1 VIALDV
7 IDDAGLRLRCDR
19 PALWSP
25 TVSANTTVA
34 APGGVLRY
42 LTHEGEEILV
52 HNVIGPVRLAAKRAA
67 ARFAPPA
74 RDSTYAERPLVPVWA
89 AFALAVAG
97 GFALDA
103 AFPSLGWWPLAF
115 VAVTLALVSLVG
127 RSLWG
132 SVLVGAAFGAAFY
145 FPHVSW
151 ASQFLG
157 DDPLGWVPWVA
168 LATAETLV
176 LAVLSPL
183 ITLAY
188 RWLPRWRDTARARLA
203 ALPALV
209 AGAWM
214 ARELV
219 LGSWPYSG
227 FPWGRLGMSQSESPI
242 APVASW
248 LGVSGLG
255 FLMVA
260 LCAGGV
266 EAVRWAARVKRA
278 RADGA
283 PARSV
288 ARWSGALPVGLLA
301 VVMTVVPQFPT
312 ADAGTIRVGAV
323 QGNGPAAYA
332 DQRAPQDVLR
342 SQLAASTPLD
352 SEQVDVVV
360 WPEGGVDS
368 DPAADP
374 ATARTL
380 SAAAD
385 SYGAPILL
393 NAASEVGDLVYNTS
407 FLWTED
413 GPVATH
419 AKRHPVPFGE
429 YIPDRWLYG
438 AIVPGLVDLLVREY
452 TPGADSP
459 VVDLGQASVGL
470 AICFD
475 VAFDDVIQEGAH
487 DGAQVFMFQTNNAD
501 FRGTDENLQQL
512 AIARMRAI
520 ETGRSVVNLSTT
532 GTSQVFAPDGSTL
545 QALPFDE
552 AGLMVAE
559 IELRDGLTA
568 GTALGPWIQG
578 LALWGTLAS
587 LAALAVRGRRRRS

>member
-1 VIALDV
+1 M
-7 IDDAGLRLRCDR
+7 
-19 PALWSP
+19 
-25 TVSANTTVA
+25 
-34 APGGVLRY
+34 
-42 LTHEGEEILV
+42 V
-52 HNVIGPVRLAAKRAA
+52 HNVIPGRTARARVRASAGTAA
-67 ARFAPPA
+67 
-74 RDSTYAERPLVPVWA
+74 TVVERPLVPLWA
-89 AFALAVAG
+89 ALALAVAG

-115 VAVTLALVSLVG
+115 VAVPLALVSLVG

-151 ASQFLG
+151 SSQFLG

-168 LATAETLV
+168 LATAETLL
-176 LAVLSPL
+176 LAVFSPL
-183 ITLAY
+183 VTLAY
-188 RWLPRWRDTARARLA
+188 RWLPRWRDTAAVRLV

-209 AGAWM
+209 AGAWT

-219 LGSWPYSG
+219 LGSWPYGG

-260 LCAGGV
+260 LCAGAV
-266 EAVRWAARVKRA
+266 EAVRWAARVQRERGEGDDRA
-278 RADGA
+278 VEA
-283 PARSV
+283 
-288 ARWSGALPVGLLA
+288 ARWWGALPVGLLA
-301 VVMTVVPQFPT
+301 VVMMVVPQFPT
-312 ADAGTIRVGAV
+312 ADAGTLRVGAV

-332 DQRAPQDVLR
+332 DQRAPLEVLR
-342 SQLAASTPLD
+342 SQLDASARL
-352 SEQVDVVV
+352 ENERVDVVV

-368 DPAADP
+368 DPAANA

-385 SYGAPILL
+385 AYGAPIVL

-407 FLWTED
+407 FLWTAD
-413 GPVATH
+413 GATTTH

-429 YIPDRWLYG
+429 YIPDRWLYS
-438 AIVPGLVDLLVREY
+438 AIVPDLVGLISRGY
-452 TPGADSP
+452 TPGDDSP
-459 VVDLGQASVGL
+459 VFDLGRARAGL

-475 VAFDDVIQEGAH
+475 VAFDDVIQEGVR

-501 FRGTDENLQQL
+501 FRGTDENLQQRE
-512 AIARMRAI
+512 IARMRAI

-532 GTSQVFAPDGSTL
+532 GTSQVFAPDGTL
-545 QALPFDE
+545 LQTLPFDE
-552 AGLMVAE
+552 AGLLVTD
-559 IELRDGLTA
+559 IELRDGRTA
-568 GTALGPWIQG
+568 GVVLGPWIQG
-578 LALWGTLAS
+578 LLWWGTLLS
-587 LAALAVRGRRRRS
+587 LAVLGFAARRRALHHRREVRPARPAA

>member
-1 VIALDV
+1 M
-7 IDDAGLRLRCDR
+7 
-19 PALWSP
+19 
-25 TVSANTTVA
+25 
-34 APGGVLRY
+34 
-42 LTHEGEEILV
+42 V
-52 HNVIGPVRLAAKRAA
+52 HNVIPGRTARA
-67 ARFAPPA
+67 RV
-74 RDSTYAERPLVPVWA
+74 RDSAGTAATVVERPLVPLWA
-89 AFALAVAG
+89 ALALAVAG

-115 VAVTLALVSLVG
+115 VAVPLALVSLVG

-151 ASQFLG
+151 SSQFLG

-168 LATAETLV
+168 LATAETLL
-176 LAVLSPL
+176 LAVFSPL
-183 ITLAY
+183 VTLAY
-188 RWLPRWRDTARARLA
+188 RWLPRWRDTAAVRLV

-209 AGAWM
+209 AGAWT

-219 LGSWPYSG
+219 LGSWPYGG

-260 LCAGGV
+260 LCAGAV
-266 EAVRWAARVKRA
+266 EAVRWAARVQRERGEGDDRA
-278 RADGA
+278 VEA
-283 PARSV
+283 
-288 ARWSGALPVGLLA
+288 ARWWGALPVGLLA
-301 VVMTVVPQFPT
+301 VVMMVVPQFPT
-312 ADAGTIRVGAV
+312 ADAGTLRVGAV

-332 DQRAPQDVLR
+332 DQRAPLEVLR
-342 SQLAASTPLD
+342 SQLDASARL
-352 SEQVDVVV
+352 ENERVDVVV

-368 DPAADP
+368 DPAANA

-385 SYGAPILL
+385 AYGAPIVL

-407 FLWTED
+407 FLWTAD
-413 GPVATH
+413 GATTTH

-429 YIPDRWLYG
+429 YIPDRWLYS
-438 AIVPGLVDLLVREY
+438 AIVPDLVGLISRGY
-452 TPGADSP
+452 TPGDDSP
-459 VVDLGQASVGL
+459 VFDLGRARAGL

-475 VAFDDVIQEGAH
+475 VAFDDVIQEGVR

-501 FRGTDENLQQL
+501 FRGTDENLQQRE
-512 AIARMRAI
+512 IARMRAI

-532 GTSQVFAPDGSTL
+532 GTSQVFAPDGTL
-545 QALPFDE
+545 LQTLPFDE
-552 AGLMVAE
+552 AGLLVTD
-559 IELRDGLTA
+559 IELRDGRTA
-568 GTALGPWIQG
+568 GVVLGPWIQG
-578 LALWGTLAS
+578 LLWWGTLLS
-587 LAALAVRGRRRRS
+587 LAVLGFAARRRALHHRREVRPARPAA

>member
-1 VIALDV
+1 M
-7 IDDAGLRLRCDR
+7 
-19 PALWSP
+19 
-25 TVSANTTVA
+25 
-34 APGGVLRY
+34 
-42 LTHEGEEILV
+42 V
-52 HNVIGPVRLAAKRAA
+52 HNVIPGRTTRARVRASAGTAATYLA
-67 ARFAPPA
+67 
-74 RDSTYAERPLVPVWA
+74 RPLVPLWA
-89 AFALAVAG
+89 ALALAIAG

-115 VAVTLALVSLVG
+115 VAVPLALVSLVG

-168 LATAETLV
+168 LAAAETLL
-176 LAVLSPL
+176 LAVFSPL
-183 ITLAY
+183 VTLAY
-188 RWLPRWRDTARARLA
+188 RWLPRWRDTATVRLV

-209 AGAWM
+209 AGAWT

-219 LGSWPYSG
+219 LGSWPYGG
-227 FPWGRLGMSQSESPI
+227 FPWGRIGMSQSESPI

-260 LCAGGV
+260 LCAGAV
-266 EAVRWAARVKRA
+266 EAVRWAVRVQRERVEHDDREVA
-278 RADGA
+278 A
-283 PARSV
+283 
-288 ARWSGALPVGLLA
+288 ARWWGALPVGLLA
-301 VVMTVVPQFPT
+301 VVMVVVPQFPT
-312 ADAGTIRVGAV
+312 ADAGTLRVGAV

-332 DQRAPQDVLR
+332 DQRAPLEVLR
-342 SQLAASTPLD
+342 SQLDASAPLE
-352 SEQVDVVV
+352 SERVDVVV

-368 DPAADP
+368 DPASNA

-385 SYGAPILL
+385 AYGAPIVL

-407 FLWTED
+407 FLWTAD
-413 GPVATH
+413 GSAATH

-429 YIPDRWLYG
+429 YIPDRWLYS
-438 AIVPGLVDLLVREY
+438 AIVPDLVGLISRGY
-452 TPGADSP
+452 TPGDDSP
-459 VVDLGQASVGL
+459 VFDLGRVKAGL

-475 VAFDDVIQEGAH
+475 VAFDDVIQEGVR

-501 FRGTDENLQQL
+501 FRGTDENLQQRE
-512 AIARMRAI
+512 IARMRAI

-532 GTSQVFAPDGSTL
+532 GTSQVFAPDGTL
-545 QALPFDE
+545 LRTLPFDE
-552 AGLMVAE
+552 AGLLVTD
-559 IELRDGLTA
+559 IELRDGSTA
-568 GTALGPWIQG
+568 GVVLGPWIQG
-578 LALWGTLAS
+578 LLWWGTLLS
-587 LAALAVRGRRRRS
+587 LAVLGFVTRRRVTRLIA

>member
-1 VIALDV
+1 
-7 IDDAGLRLRCDR
+7 
-19 PALWSP
+19 
-25 TVSANTTVA
+25 
-34 APGGVLRY
+34 
-42 LTHEGEEILV
+42 LV
-52 HNVIGPVRLAAKRAA
+52 HNVIPGRTARARVRASACTAA
-67 ARFAPPA
+67 PHV
-74 RDSTYAERPLVPVWA
+74 ERPVVPLWA
-89 AFALAVAG
+89 ALALAIAG

-103 AFPSLGWWPLAF
+103 AFPSLGWWP
-115 VAVTLALVSLVG
+115 LALVSLVG

-151 ASQFLG
+151 SSQFLG

-168 LATAETLV
+168 LATFETLL
-176 LAVLSPL
+176 LAVFSPL
-183 ITLAY
+183 VTLAY
-188 RWLPRWRDTARARLA
+188 RWLPRWRDTAAVRLV

-209 AGAWM
+209 AGAWT

-219 LGSWPYSG
+219 LGSWPYGG

-260 LCAGGV
+260 LCAGAV
-266 EAVRWAARVKRA
+266 EAVRWAVRVQRERGEGDERA
-278 RADGA
+278 GSA
-283 PARSV
+283 
-288 ARWSGALPVGLLA
+288 ARWWGALPVGLLA
-301 VVMTVVPQFPT
+301 VVMIVVPQFPT
-312 ADAGTIRVGAV
+312 ADAGTLRVGAV

-332 DQRAPQDVLR
+332 DQRAPLEVLR
-342 SQLAASTPLD
+342 SQLDASAPLE
-352 SEQVDVVV
+352 SERVDVVV

-368 DPAADP
+368 DPASNA

-385 SYGAPILL
+385 AYGAPIVL

-407 FLWTED
+407 FLWTAD
-413 GPVATH
+413 GAVTTH

-429 YIPDRWLYG
+429 YIPDRWLYS
-438 AIVPGLVDLLVREY
+438 AIVPDLVGLISRGY
-452 TPGADSP
+452 TPGDDSP
-459 VVDLGQASVGL
+459 VFDLGRARAGL

-475 VAFDDVIQEGAH
+475 VAFDDVIQEGVN

-501 FRGTDENLQQL
+501 FRGTDENLQQRE
-512 AIARMRAI
+512 IARMRAI

-532 GTSQVFAPDGSTL
+532 GTSQVFAPDGTLL

-552 AGLMVAE
+552 AGLLVTD
-559 IELRDGLTA
+559 IELRDGRTA
-568 GTALGPWIQG
+568 GVVLGPWIQG
-578 LALWGTLAS
+578 LLWWGTLLS
-587 LAALAVRGRRRRS
+587 LGAVGFAVRRRVRTSGSTS

>member
-1 VIALDV
+1 M
-7 IDDAGLRLRCDR
+7 
-19 PALWSP
+19 
-25 TVSANTTVA
+25 
-34 APGGVLRY
+34 
-42 LTHEGEEILV
+42 V
-52 HNVIGPVRLAAKRAA
+52 HNVIPGRTARARVRASAGTAA
-67 ARFAPPA
+67 
-74 RDSTYAERPLVPVWA
+74 TVVERPLVPLWVA
-89 AFALAVAG
+89 LALAVAG

-115 VAVTLALVSLVG
+115 VAVPLALVSLVG

-151 ASQFLG
+151 SSQFLG

-168 LATAETLV
+168 LATAETLL
-176 LAVLSPL
+176 LAVFSPL
-183 ITLAY
+183 VTLAY
-188 RWLPRWRDTARARLA
+188 RWLPRWRDTAAVRLV

-209 AGAWM
+209 AGAWT

-219 LGSWPYSG
+219 LGSWPYGG

-260 LCAGGV
+260 LCAGAV
-266 EAVRWAARVKRA
+266 EAVRWAARVQRERGEGDDRA
-278 RADGA
+278 VEA
-283 PARSV
+283 
-288 ARWSGALPVGLLA
+288 ARWWGALPVGLLA
-301 VVMTVVPQFPT
+301 VVMMVVPQFPT
-312 ADAGTIRVGAV
+312 ADAGTLRVGAV

-332 DQRAPQDVLR
+332 DQRAPLEVLR
-342 SQLAASTPLD
+342 SQLDASARL
-352 SEQVDVVV
+352 ENERVDVVV

-368 DPAADP
+368 DPAANA

-385 SYGAPILL
+385 AYGAPIVL

-407 FLWTED
+407 FLWTAD
-413 GPVATH
+413 GATTTH

-429 YIPDRWLYG
+429 YIPDRWLYS
-438 AIVPGLVDLLVREY
+438 AIVPDLVGLISRGY
-452 TPGADSP
+452 TPGDDSP
-459 VVDLGQASVGL
+459 VFDLGRARAGL

-475 VAFDDVIQEGAH
+475 VAFDDVIQEGVR

-501 FRGTDENLQQL
+501 FRGTDENLQQRE
-512 AIARMRAI
+512 IARMRAI

-532 GTSQVFAPDGSTL
+532 GTSQVFAPDGTL
-545 QALPFDE
+545 LQTLPFDE
-552 AGLMVAE
+552 AGLLVTD
-559 IELRDGLTA
+559 IELRDGRTA
-568 GTALGPWIQG
+568 GVVLGPWIQG
-578 LALWGTLAS
+578 LLWWGTLLS
-587 LAALAVRGRRRRS
+587 LAVLGFAARRRALHHRREVRPARPAA

>member
-1 VIALDV
+1 LV
-7 IDDAGLRLRCDR
+7 
-19 PALWSP
+19 
-25 TVSANTTVA
+25 NT
-34 APGGVLRY
+34 
-42 LTHEGEEILV
+42 
-52 HNVIGPVRLAAKRAA
+52 
-67 ARFAPPA
+67 RFSPPA
-74 RDSTYAERPLVPVWA
+74 RDSTHAERPLVPVWA
-89 AFALAVAG
+89 ALALALAG

-115 VAVTLALVSLVG
+115 VAVPLALVSLVG
-127 RSLWG
+127 RSVWG
-132 SVLVGAAFGAAFY
+132 SVLVGAVFGAAFY

-151 ASQFLG
+151 SSQFLG

-168 LATAETLV
+168 LASAETLL

-188 RWLPRWRDTARARLA
+188 RWLPRWRDTAGARLVL
-203 ALPALV
+203 LPALV
-209 AGAWM
+209 AGAWV

-219 LGSWPYSG
+219 LGSWPYGG

-260 LCAGGV
+260 LCAGAV
-266 EAVRWAARVKRA
+266 EAARWAARLRREHADDDRA
-278 RADGA
+278 RSA
-283 PARSV
+283 
-288 ARWSGALPVGLLA
+288 ARWSAALPVALLA
-301 VVMTVVPQFPT
+301 VLMVVAPQFPT
-312 ADAGTIRVGAV
+312 AAAGTIRVGAV

-332 DQRAPQDVLR
+332 DRRTAGEVLY
-342 SQLAASTPLD
+342 SQLAASTRLK

-368 DPAADP
+368 DPAAEQ
-374 ATARTL
+374 ATARIL
-380 SAAAD
+380 ASAAG

-393 NAASEVGDLVYNTS
+393 NAASAVGDLVYNTS

-452 TPGADSP
+452 TPGSDSP
-459 VVDLGQASVGL
+459 VLDLGRARVGL

-475 VAFDDVIQEGAH
+475 VAFDDVVQEGVR

-532 GTSQVFAPDGSTL
+532 GTSQVFAPDGTML
-545 QALPFDE
+545 QNLPFDE

-559 IELRDGLTA
+559 IELRDGRTA
-568 GTALGPWIQG
+568 GMVLGPWIQG

-587 LAALAVRGRRRRS
+587 LAVLAVRARRRRP